1 MKYPGILMPVF
12 SKLFSMLPYLARSDN
27 ATPHLCFAMPGAVVM
42 VLVRDAGSTAWL
54 ASMLLLVFSELFSV
68 ESNGINAC
76 IINTWLAA

>member
-12 SKLFSMLPYLARSDN
+12 SKLFFMLPYLARSDN
-27 ATPHLCFAMPGAVVM
+27 VIPHLGFVMPGAVEIA
-42 VLVRDAGSTAWL
+42 LVWDSGNTAWL
-54 ASMLLLVFSELFSV
+54 ASMLLPVFSELLSV